1 MIAFKDAVAGLNAQ
15 SKLLD
20 EARTVLE
27 LSDLAISRVLQNKI
41 LDALRFEKMEG
52 RFDSIEEA
60 HTETFKWLLEDETSS
75 SITIPT
81 EDTDD
86 PWFTGIRHV
95 LEEGRPLRDGIR
107 KDFTNWLLHG
117 NGIFHISG
125 KPGAGKST
133 LMKFLA
139 ESEEVRNHLTTWAHT
154 SELVFAS
161 FFFWRHGT
169 DFQKSLQGLLRSLLY
184 SVLDQHPD
192 LARIVFPTQWEA
204 ASTTSG
210 KTLHFRLSDI
220 QKAFSILTTTPEVY
234 LKHKFVFF
242 IDGLDEFEGHDDTLI
257 KTFFEWAHSGSENIK
272 ICVSS
277 RELPIFQQRFSKSL
291 KFRLHEATYHDIFL
305 FVYDTLR
312 SNEEVQMMSKPQDAA
327 DLGKLLVHRAEG
339 VFLWVSLALRLV
351 ERGLVLEESIKEL
364 ERSIDVLPSELE
376 QLFGVIFD
384 SIKTERDFIKR
395 RKAMRTLS
403 LAVDELQIRACKDS
417 LFLTHLSFID
427 DYDYNSD
434 FSKTIQGNINAT
446 DRSKLMS
453 RCQKQLTG
461 FCRGLVSIERNK
473 KASTPSEQGVV
484 PVVRKDKVKL
494 AHRSLIEFFQLPDIQ
509 VCIEEHSQ
517 GFDKLHFYCQSLIAE
532 LKVWPISQGKEPY
545 LIKRLPLASSLP
557 NAEGSSLTSRTQI
570 MTNSSHRNPKH

>member
-1 MIAFKDAVAGLNAQ
+1 MNAQ

-27 LSDLAISRVLQNKI
+27 LSNLAISKVFQNNVLE
-41 LDALRFEKMEG
+41 ALRFEKMES

-60 HTETFKWLLEDETSS
+60 HTQTFKWLLEDENSC
-75 SITIPT
+75 SISIPT
-81 EDTDD
+81 ADTDD
-86 PWFTGIRHV
+86 PWFDGIRQD
-95 LEEGRPLRDGIR
+95 LEESRHSRQGIR
-107 KDFTNWLLHG
+107 KDFTNWLLRG

-133 LMKFLA
+133 LMKYLA
-139 ESEEVRNHLTTWAHT
+139 ESEEVRDHLTTWAHN

-184 SVLDQHPD
+184 SVLDQRPD
-192 LARIVFPTQWEA
+192 LARIIFPTQWEA
-204 ASTTSG
+204 ASRSSG

-234 LKHKFVFF
+234 LKHKFAFF

-257 KTFFEWAHSGSENIK
+257 KTLFEWAHSGAENIK

-277 RELPIFQQRFSKSL
+277 RELPIFQQRFSKSF
-291 KFRLHEATYHDIFL
+291 KFRLHEVTYHDIFL

-327 DLGKLLVHRAEG
+327 HLGKLLVRRAEG

-376 QLFGVIFD
+376 HLFQVIFD
-384 SIKTERDFIKR
+384 SIKTERDLIKR
-395 RKAMRTLS
+395 RKTMRILS
-403 LAVDELQIRACKDS
+403 LAVDELEVQACTGR
-417 LFLTHLSFID
+417 LFLTHLSFMD
-427 DYDYNSD
+427 DYDRNQD
-434 FSKTIQGNINAT
+434 FASHIRGDLDPAGR
-446 DRSKLMS
+446 DSRLS
-453 RCQKQLTG
+453 RCRKQLNG
-461 FCRGLVSIERNK
+461 GCRGLLTIRSRVN
-473 KASTPSEQGVV
+473 
-484 PVVRKDKVKL
+484 VVRKETVAL
-494 AHRSLIEFFQLPDIQ
+494 AHRSLIEFFQLPEVQ
-509 VCIEEHSQ
+509 ACIEEHSQ
-517 GFDKLHFYCQSLIAE
+517 GFNKLDFYFRSLIAE
-532 LKVWPISQGKEPY
+532 LKVWPLSQGK
-545 LIKRLPLASSLP
+545 
-557 NAEGSSLTSRTQI
+557 
-570 MTNSSHRNPKH
+570 

>member
-1 MIAFKDAVAGLNAQ
+1 MSCTIYSPACFRLESLSRLSEIGQTGKCHERELRSLNHQLLALKGAVAGLNAQ

-27 LSDLAISRVLQNKI
+27 LSDLAISKVLQDNI
-41 LDALRFEKMEG
+41 LEALRFEKMES

-60 HTETFKWLLEDETSS
+60 HTETFKWLLEDENSN
-75 SITIPT
+75 SISIPT
-81 EDTDD
+81 SDTDD
-86 PWFTGIRHV
+86 PWFTGIRHD
-95 LEEGRPLRDGIR
+95 LERGSPLRNGIR

-133 LMKFLA
+133 LMKYLA
-139 ESEEVRNHLTTWAHT
+139 ESEEVRNHLTTWAQE
-154 SELVFAS
+154 SDLVFAS

-184 SVLDQHPD
+184 SVLDQHPE

-204 ASTTSG
+204 ASTSPN

-234 LKHKFVFF
+234 LKHKFAFF

-257 KTFFEWAHSGSENIK
+257 KTLFEWAHSGSENIK

-277 RELPIFQQRFSKSL
+277 RELPIFQQRFSKSF
-291 KFRLHEATYHDIFL
+291 KFRLHELTYHDIFL

-327 DLGKLLVHRAEG
+327 HLGKLLVQRAEG

-351 ERGLVLEESIKEL
+351 ERGLVLEESIEEL

-376 QLFGVIFD
+376 QLFRVIFD
-384 SIKTERDFIKR
+384 SIKTERDPIKR
-395 RKAMRTLS
+395 QKTMRILS
-403 LAVDELQIRACKDS
+403 LAMDELQISACRDR
-417 LFLTHLSFID
+417 LFLTHLSFMD
-427 DYDYNSD
+427 DYDRNQD
-434 FSKTIQGNINAT
+434 FASHIRGDIDPTGR
-446 DRSKLMS
+446 DSRLS
-453 RCQKQLTG
+453 RCRKQLNG
-461 FCRGLVSIERNK
+461 GCRGLLTIQSRIN
-473 KASTPSEQGVV
+473 
-484 PVVRKDKVKL
+484 VVRKETVAL
-494 AHRSLIEFFQLPDIQ
+494 AHRSLIEFFQLPEVQ
-509 VCIEEHSQ
+509 ACIGEHSQ
-517 GFDKLHFYCQSLIAE
+517 GFNKLHFYFQSLIAE
-532 LKVWPISQGKEPY
+532 LKVWPISPGK
-545 LIKRLPLASSLP
+545 
-557 NAEGSSLTSRTQI
+557 
-570 MTNSSHRNPKH
+570 